1 MAAAALCPYIQKID
15 QLYIKLQT
23 KPSEHFFRNQ
33 RNEML
38 DTLRKGGIYDANVL
52 SVMRDT
58 PRHLFVSEALWP
70 KAYGDHPLPIGES
83 QTISQPLTVALMTQA
98 LGLVGDE
105 RVLEIGTGS
114 GYQAA
119 ILSQLAYKVYTIERV
134 RPLYLRTRKL
144 FDELRYYNIVTR
156 YGDGTKGWQSEAPFD
171 AIIVTAGAPVLPE
184 VLALQLALGG
194 RMIVPVGGAEAQ
206 QMLRII
212 RTPEGFTQENLG
224 PCRFVKLIGE
234 NGWAA

>member
-1 MAAAALCPYIQKID
+1 MLTT
-15 QLYIKLQT
+15 LQ
-23 KPSEHFFRNQ
+23 
-33 RNEML
+33 
-38 DTLRKGGIYDANVL
+38 KGGISDASVL
-52 SVMRDT
+52 TVMKST

-98 LGLVGDE
+98 LELNGEE

-119 ILSQLAYKVYTIERV
+119 VLSQLAYKVYTIERI

-144 FDELRYYNIVTR
+144 FDDLGYFNIVTR
-156 YGDGTKGWQSEAPFD
+156 YGDGTKGWHTEAPFD
-171 AIIVTAGAPVLPE
+171 GIIVTAGAPVLPE
-184 VLALQLALGG
+184 VLALQLAIGG
-194 RMIVPVGGAEAQ
+194 RMIVPVGGADAQ
-206 QMLRII
+206 QMYRIT

-234 NGWAA
+234 NGWNA

>member
-1 MAAAALCPYIQKID
+1 MLIT
-15 QLYIKLQT
+15 LQ
-23 KPSEHFFRNQ
+23 
-33 RNEML
+33 
-38 DTLRKGGIYDANVL
+38 KGGINDANVL
-52 SVMRDT
+52 AVMKST

-98 LGLVGDE
+98 LELTGEE

-119 ILSQLAYKVYTIERV
+119 VLSQLAYKVYTIERI

-144 FDELRYYNIVTR
+144 FDDLRYFNIVTR
-156 YGDGTKGWQSEAPFD
+156 YGDGTKGWHTEAPFD
-171 AIIVTAGAPVLPE
+171 GIIVTAGAPVLPE
-184 VLALQLALGG
+184 VLALQLAMDG
-194 RMIVPVGGAEAQ
+194 RMIVPVGGADAQ
-206 QMLRII
+206 QMYRIT

-234 NGWAA
+234 NGWSA